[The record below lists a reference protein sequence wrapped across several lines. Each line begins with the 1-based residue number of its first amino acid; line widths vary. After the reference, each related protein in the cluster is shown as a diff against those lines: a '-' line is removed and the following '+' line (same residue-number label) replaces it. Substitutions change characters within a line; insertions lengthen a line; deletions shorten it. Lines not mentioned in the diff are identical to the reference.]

1 MRKFLIVAAFSLLAT
16 RCFAQVDVEHRRTL
30 TIQTGFAVADS
41 EEQLGGFGFYWFN
54 ENNFPCTNM
63 ALRVLFAGIYAD
75 AELSYFLPAA
85 TNTAIGVGFG
95 GGVFVDSIT
104 PYAAGERLSSQE
116 FYGDNVN
123 LRLFVNQT
131 IPNPT
136 PIPLNLRGSYIISG
150 SFYRST
156 DNTTGFVL
164 PSNFLTQTAMVE
176 FRAGGIE
183 PGLTA
188 RRGVELYVAADANY
202 RSGFDAF
209 GPTGSL
215 FPTESSYQRVFGSLA
230 GKIPLQQTTI
240 FLRVAGG
247 LGDDIDQLSAWKLG
261 GNIAGVEPYTYTIH
275 GYYTREIFA
284 EDFGLVNI
292 VLSQQLMEKHNV
304 TAHLYGDYARAH
316 TVAPQDGDWHDFF
329 GAGAGVSFRTF
340 WDIDMLINYGYG
352 FNAIRN
358 GARGGHEV
366 GLAFE
371 KQF

>member
-1 MRKFLIVAAFSLLAT
+1 VASFSVLAA
-16 RCFAQVDVEHRRTL
+16 RCFAQVDIEHRRTL
-30 TIQTGFAVADS
+30 AIQTGSATSRS
-41 EEQLGGFGFYWFN
+41 EEQIGGFGFYWFN

-63 ALRVLFAGIYAD
+63 ALRVIFAGIYGD
-75 AELSYFLPAA
+75 AELSYFLPAS

-104 PYAAGERLSSQE
+104 PYVAGERLSSQQ
-116 FYGDNVN
+116 FYGDNIN

-136 PIPLNLRGSYIISG
+136 PIPLNVRATYILSG

-156 DNTTGFVL
+156 DQTSGFTI
-164 PSNFLTQTAMVE
+164 PSDFLTHTVQAE

-188 RRGVELYVAADANY
+188 RRGVELYLAADVNY
-202 RSGFDAF
+202 RSGFDPF
-209 GPTGSL
+209 GPVGSL
-215 FPTESSYQRVFGSLA
+215 FPEESSYQRLFGSLA
-230 GKIPLQQTTI
+230 GKIPFNQTTI
-240 FLRVAGG
+240 FLRIAGG
-247 LGDDIDQLSAWKLG
+247 LGEDIDELSAWKLG
-261 GNIAGVEPYTYTIH
+261 GNLAGVEPFTYTVH

-284 EDFGLVNI
+284 EDFGLANI
-292 VLSQQLMEKHNV
+292 QISRQLTEAHNI

-316 TVAPQDGDWHDFF
+316 TVAPQDGQWHDFF
-329 GAGAGVSFRTF
+329 GVGAGLGFRTF
-340 WDIDMLINYGYG
+340 WDINMLISYGYG
-352 FNAIRN
+352 FNAVRN
-358 GARGGHEV
+358 GSRGGHEI